1 MSKPAILLY
10 DPAGPPWVGK
20 LKQLCAVQGLRLRPV
35 EERDLGRPVGV
46 LAAGTTPAGEVPS
59 VPPIPEPVLVLCG
72 LTGAQ
77 LDRLLAGLRRIEVPR
92 SVLKAVLTPHN
103 ALWTFSALYEEL
115 CRERLSMA
123 GELRSP
129 GRSFGEAE

>member
-1 MSKPAILLY
+1 MSRPAILLY
-10 DPAGPPWVGK
+10 DPVGSPWAGK

-35 EERDLGRPVGV
+35 ADADLGRPVGV
-46 LAAGTTPAGEVPS
+46 LAAGMAPTGEVPS
-59 VPPIPEPVLVLCG
+59 VPPLPEPVLVLCN

-77 LDRLLAGLRRIEVPR
+77 LDRLLAGLRRLEVPR

-103 ALWTFSALYEEL
+103 ALWTFAALYEEL

-123 GELRSP
+123 GDGPRPEHFSQT
-129 GRSFGEAE
+129 

>member
-1 MSKPAILLY
+1 MSKPTLLLY
-10 DPAGPPWVGK
+10 DPIGSPWAGK

-35 EERDLGRPVGV
+35 ENADLSRPVGV
-46 LAAGTTPAGEVPS
+46 LAAGSAPAETAQAVPL
-59 VPPIPEPVLVLCG
+59 PEPVLVFCNLS
-72 LTGAQ
+72 GAQ
-77 LDRLLAGLRRIEVPR
+77 LDRLLASLRRLEVPR

-115 CRERLSMA
+115 RKERLSMA

-129 GRSFGEAE
+129 GRPFGEAE